1 MKMKRF
7 LPVIFSLFIS
17 SCTNLNPTGTINFV
31 LEEGAAFADP
41 SFSTNY
47 IKGESNTIIVS
58 GLPQAKKEGYY
69 FVGWREYINGSY
81 QFLQKRLI
89 TDSSSP
95 FFGQE
100 VYLYPYGVT
109 TLYTYFEPEETFVF
123 DLNVGEEYEPKIVP
137 PVSPNRDFNAEN
149 LTLYGYEKKEFA
161 SSNYLPTAT
170 CLNKTFSYWAIE
182 YKLIE
187 QTDPNTKKVFYKV
200 DEYSEK
206 GEYNFLDFYKNAQSF
221 SFPQISGEKKSI
233 TLKAIWV
240 DNSTVTVNLGLDD
253 LQVSF
258 FAQNKN
264 IYTNIIE
271 TIENNL
277 GQIEYGENKEI
288 YIRDREYKLIG
299 CFLDSDYEEEFPVS
313 SDIGE
318 QSISLYL
325 LWGKKINVTIDYNGG
340 TLNGESSLSF
350 ISYGYDSLPSYIKDE
365 YPTKE
370 TTFFNHYLVN
380 NEKIN
385 LFSFALPND
394 DVTLIA
400 QYTSYPSL
408 FINYFFPN
416 NYSYDQSYYS
426 NQEILLPSGSD
437 ISSYLNSFKDKVTS
451 SSDYLSKIIEG
462 ESYYYLSNNNE
473 ILFSSTLMPGRSLSI
488 YLKIEYTSIINLITL
503 IDEKNII
510 SNVSLGHYKS
520 NEVNMSISSLY
531 PSLYDDIL
539 YNNNT
544 YLYDGLYYD
553 SSFSLKNNNE
563 TISGSSSFDEPP
575 IINIYKKVTKG
586 ILLSFTGEYTSSC
599 YIIPGSTIQDN
610 YSRLC
615 NALNITSLDNLS
627 FYIEETGTRYKI
639 DSILPSSDSTIIIE
653 RNNN

>member
-31 LEEGAAFADP
+31 LEEGAVFADP

-137 PVSPNRDFNAEN
+137 PVSPNRDFDAEN

-187 QTDPNTKKVFYKV
+187 QIDPNTKKVFYKV

-264 IYTNIIE
+264 IYSDIIE

-299 CFLDSDYEEEFPVS
+299 CFLDSDYKEEFPIS

-408 FINYFFPN
+408 FINYSFPN

-437 ISSYLNSFKDKVTS
+437 ISSYLNSFKNKVTS

-503 IDEKNII
+503 IDEENII
-510 SNVSLGHYKS
+510 SNVSLGHFKS
-520 NEVNMSISSLY
+520 NEVNMSVSSLY
-531 PSLYDDIL
+531 PSLYADIS

-563 TISGSSSFDEPP
+563 IISGSSSFDEST

-599 YIIPGSTIQDN
+599 YIIPGSTIQDI

-627 FYIEETGTRYKI
+627 FYIEENGTRYKI
-639 DSILPSSDSTIIIE
+639 DSILPSNDSTIIVE